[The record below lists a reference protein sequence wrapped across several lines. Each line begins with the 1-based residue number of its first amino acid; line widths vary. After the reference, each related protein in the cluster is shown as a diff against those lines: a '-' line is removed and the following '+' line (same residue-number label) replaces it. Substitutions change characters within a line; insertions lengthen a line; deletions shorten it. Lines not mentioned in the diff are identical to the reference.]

1 MQGLFPHPQHN
12 QAHLPCRCKLDGMT
26 NVGAAPRKCFC
37 NRAQPNFAHPG
48 QSKPTHCAKC
58 KEDGMVNIRAATCAC
73 GKAVP
78 SFATLGTMKATHCNN
93 CKEVGREHGLHLH
106 WCTAAV
112 AQCW

>member
-1 MQGLFPHPQHN
+1 
-12 QAHLPCRCKLDGMT
+12 MT

-93 CKEVGREHGLHLH
+93 CKEVGRQHGLCLH
-106 WCTAAV
+106 WCATV
-112 AQCW
+112 LVQG